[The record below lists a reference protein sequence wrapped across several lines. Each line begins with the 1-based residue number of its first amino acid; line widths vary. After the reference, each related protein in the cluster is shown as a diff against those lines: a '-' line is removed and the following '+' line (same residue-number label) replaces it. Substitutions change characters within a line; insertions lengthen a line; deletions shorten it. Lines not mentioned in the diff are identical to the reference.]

1 MRYTVREEKKGE
13 GQMERT
19 LKAGGIYRHFKGTLY
34 RVLALARHTET
45 DEELVVYQALD
56 GGTVYAR
63 PKEMF
68 LSPVDKEKYPS
79 VSAQYRFE
87 EMEK

>member
-1 MRYTVREEKKGE
+1 MN
-13 GQMERT
+13 RT
-19 LKAGGIYRHFKGTLY
+19 LKTGGTYRHFKGTLY

-63 PKEMF
+63 PKAMF
-68 LSPVDKEKYPS
+68 LSPVDKEKHPS
-79 VSAQYRFE
+79 VTAVYRFE
-87 EMEK
+87 EMDG